1 MLEKEKP
8 RPIGG
13 PGLCVD
19 QVHMACFCLKN
30 RELYKTKKPETRGF
44 GPFKGCV
51 WWLRF
56 DNEES
61 KIVFTIVDSVLFLS
75 SRTEFA
81 VLIVKVRCR
90 NETASRKYLF
100 RNETNKDLLLSSEK
114 DVQVYKSFGV

>member
-1 MLEKEKP
+1 M
-8 RPIGG
+8 
-13 PGLCVD
+13 VQD
-19 QVHMACFCLKN
+19 HMACFCLKN
-30 RELYKTKKPETRGF
+30 HELYKTKKPETRSF